1 MFAASKILLA
11 SGLLLASLPAS
22 AAEES
27 RTAAPIALPHAI
39 VMCPGITNIPLTADA
54 AQALPLSVV
63 GQLRCGETVSI
74 LADTEGYTA
83 RVRTTDGTEGYV
95 ARMYLFETEA
105 AAPAGIERRSSA
117 NPRNGIVRWSAGA
130 PGCDEFLSHGRH
142 VESITANG
150 ITVQVSLQD
159 SGWKYRANIAISNQ
173 SSSSIEVTPGIITLD
188 ELLPNLRPLP
198 ALDAA
203 HIARTSTHQALWTLN
218 NAVPSPSAV
227 SPQSRGASEAQRLAY
242 RNAPAPDYLSPQMTL
257 ASSRPGAFEHTQD
270 VGANGVALKY
280 VSLPSEQN
288 TAGIMWFDREAS
300 ARELSMR
307 VPVGDMVFDFA
318 FAFDQ
323 KK

>member
-1 MFAASKILLA
+1 MLAASKAFLA
-11 SGLLLASLPAS
+11 CGLLLAALPAS

-27 RTAAPIALPHAI
+27 ATAAPVVLPHVI
-39 VMCPGITNIPLTADA
+39 VKCRGITNIPLTTDA

-105 AAPAGIERRSSA
+105 TASAAMQRRSSA
-117 NPRNGIVRWSAGA
+117 NPLNGIVRWSAGA

-150 ITVQVSLQD
+150 ITVQVSIQD
-159 SGWKYRANIAISNQ
+159 SGWKYRASIAVSNQ
-173 SSSSIEVTPGIITLD
+173 SPSSVEVTPGIITLD
-188 ELLPNLRPLP
+188 ELMPNLRPLP
-198 ALDAA
+198 AIDAA
-203 HIARTSTHQALWTLN
+203 HIARTSTHQVLWTLN

-227 SPQSRGASEAQRLAY
+227 SPPSRGGSEAQRLAY
-242 RNAPAPDYLSPQMTL
+242 RNSPAPDYMSPPMTL
-257 ASSRPGAFEHTQD
+257 ASSRPGAFARTQD
-270 VGANGVALKY
+270 VGANGIALKY
-280 VSLPSEQN
+280 VSLPSGQN

>member
-1 MFAASKILLA
+1 MLAASKVFLA
-11 SGLLLASLPAS
+11 CGLLLAALPAS

-27 RTAAPIALPHAI
+27 ATAAPVALPHAI
-39 VMCPGITNIPLTADA
+39 VKCRGITNIPLTADA

-105 AAPAGIERRSSA
+105 TASAAMQRRSSA
-117 NPRNGIVRWSAGA
+117 NPLNGIVRWSAGA

-150 ITVQVSLQD
+150 ITVQVSIQD
-159 SGWKYRANIAISNQ
+159 SGWKYRASIAVSNQ
-173 SSSSIEVTPGIITLD
+173 SPSSVEVTPGIITLD
-188 ELLPNLRPLP
+188 ELMPNLRPLP
-198 ALDAA
+198 AIDAA
-203 HIARTSTHQALWTLN
+203 HIARTSTHQVLWTLN

-227 SPQSRGASEAQRLAY
+227 SPPSRGGSEAQRLAY
-242 RNAPAPDYLSPQMTL
+242 RNSPAPDYMSPPMTL
-257 ASSRPGAFEHTQD
+257 ASSRPGAFARTQD
-270 VGANGVALKY
+270 VGANGIALKY
-280 VSLPSEQN
+280 VSLPSGQN